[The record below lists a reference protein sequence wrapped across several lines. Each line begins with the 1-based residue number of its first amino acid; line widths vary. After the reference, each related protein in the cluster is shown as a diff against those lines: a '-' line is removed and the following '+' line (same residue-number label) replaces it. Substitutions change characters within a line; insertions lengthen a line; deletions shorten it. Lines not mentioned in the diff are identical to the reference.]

1 MALAVPVLDGHVR
14 VIECRDGV
22 QIGQLV
28 DGVPPPGL
36 LDTVQ
41 IVGVLHRPDVQRARP
56 DRLLNPADG
65 LEPFQH
71 RGQRSRQTLYKRFFL
86 DG

>member
-1 MALAVPVLDGHVR
+1 MALAVSVLDGHVR
-14 VIECRDGV
+14 IIKRRHGV

-41 IVGVLHRPDVQRARP
+41 LVDVLHRPDVQRARP
-56 DRLLNPADG
+56 DRLLSPARAPD
-65 LEPFQH
+65 PFEH
-71 RGQRSRQTLYKRFFL
+71 RGKRSRQTLYKRFFL